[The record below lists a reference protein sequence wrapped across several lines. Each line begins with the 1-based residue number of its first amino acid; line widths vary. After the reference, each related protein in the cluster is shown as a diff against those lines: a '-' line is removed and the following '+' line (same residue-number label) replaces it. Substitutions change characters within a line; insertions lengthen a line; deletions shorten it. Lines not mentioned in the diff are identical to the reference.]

1 MVITELYIK
10 NFGKFSDRRIRL
22 HDGVQVISGENEYGK
37 STIHAFIRAMLFGME
52 RGRGRA
58 AAKDDFTRYEPWENP
73 GYYGGVMRFRCG
85 GRSFRLERS
94 FARPVRPAVLVCE
107 DDGEELSV
115 EQGDL
120 TMLLGGLT
128 EGMFDSTVSV
138 GQLKA
143 EPGKELFEELE
154 NYAANYYETGGGEI
168 DLNSAFQILAEKRRN
183 ADKKV
188 RREEAAQE
196 ERRRKIMQ
204 ECSYLERDMERLS
217 GEYEERQAELE
228 ALSEIPVEEI
238 QEEKGVNEKET
249 KETGNETDD
258 ISAKSMLLAGTGG
271 IIAGGMGIA
280 WGTALSSISQTGDGG
295 GLSSLPGLPIAVIGA
310 IIALAGAA
318 VLVAGLVTRSRERR
332 KNSGRRGRSRED
344 RVRKDERTWKDVRT
358 QKDDSI
364 RDGTV
369 REKAERLS
377 WEMERIR
384 AEWKEKEIRC
394 ENLREECAEG
404 ETGEALREAR
414 RRCRVLALAE
424 EELKKAAEETKDQT
438 ARLMNRRASEIF
450 SVVTDGKYK
459 GISVGPS
466 MELSAWDGIRRVP
479 GDRLSRGTLEQIYF
493 SVRMAGADLLL
504 EEPMPLILD
513 DVFAFYDEKR
523 LKSVLKWLSGQKKQV
538 IIFTCHKREEE
549 IMKKEDFS

>member
-1 MVITELYIK
+1 MKGAEERKRFSAMVITELYIK

-228 ALSEIPVEEI
+228 ALSETSVEEI
-238 QEEKGVNEKET
+238 QEEEAINEKRTEET
-249 KETGNETDD
+249 VNETDG
-258 ISAKSMLLAGTGG
+258 ISAKSMLLAGIGG

-310 IIALAGAA
+310 IIALAGAS
-318 VLVAGLVTRSRERR
+318 VLVAGLVTRSRERG
-332 KNSGRRGRSRED
+332 KNS
-344 RVRKDERTWKDVRT
+344 VRKGRNRE
-358 QKDDSI
+358 SA
-364 RDGTV
+364 V
-369 REKAERLS
+369 REKSERLS

-394 ENLREECAEG
+394 ENLKEEYAEE

-414 RRCRVLALAE
+414 RRRRVLALAE

-438 ARLMNRRASEIF
+438 SRLMNQRASEIF
-450 SVVTDGKYK
+450 SAVTDGKYK

-466 MELSAWDGIRRVP
+466 MELSAWNGIRRVP
-479 GDRLSRGTLEQIYF
+479 ADRLSRGTLEQIYF

>member
-1 MVITELYIK
+1 MVIRELYVK
-10 NFGKFSDRRIRL
+10 NFGKLSEKHFYFR
-22 HDGVQVISGENEYGK
+22 DGVQVISGENEFGK
-37 STIHAFIRAMLFGME
+37 TTLHAFVKAMLFGLA

-58 AAKDDFTRYEPWENP
+58 AAKDDFTKYEPRS
-73 GYYGGVMRFRCG
+73 GGRYAGVMRFDCG
-85 GRSFRLERS
+85 GRHFRLERTFGTGVKNS
-94 FARPVRPAVLVCE
+94 KSAALICE

-115 EQGDL
+115 EHGDL
-120 TMLLGGLT
+120 EMLLGGLT
-128 EGMFDSTVSV
+128 AELFDSTVSV
-138 GQLKA
+138 GQLKSR
-143 EPGKELFEELE
+143 PGEALSDALE

-238 QEEKGVNEKET
+238 QEEET
-249 KETGNETDD
+249 VNETDD
-258 ISAKSMLLAGTGG
+258 ISAKSMLLAGIGG

-310 IIALAGAA
+310 IIALAGAS
-318 VLVAGLVTRSRERR
+318 VLVAGLVTRSRERG
-332 KNSGRRGRSRED
+332 KNS
-344 RVRKDERTWKDVRT
+344 VRKGRNRE
-358 QKDDSI
+358 SA
-364 RDGTV
+364 V
-369 REKAERLS
+369 REKSERLS

-394 ENLREECAEG
+394 ENLKEEYAEE

-414 RRCRVLALAE
+414 RRRRVLALAE

-438 ARLMNRRASEIF
+438 SRLMNQRASEIF
-450 SVVTDGKYK
+450 SAVTDGKYK

-479 GDRLSRGTLEQIYF
+479 ADRLSRGTLEQIYF

-523 LKSVLKWLSGQKKQV
+523 LKSVLKWLSGQKKAGYN
-538 IIFTCHKREEE
+538 IYL
-549 IMKKEDFS
+549 S

>member
-228 ALSEIPVEEI
+228 ALSETSVEEI
-238 QEEKGVNEKET
+238 QEEEAINEKRTEET
-249 KETGNETDD
+249 VNETDG
-258 ISAKSMLLAGTGG
+258 ISAKSMLLAGIGG

-310 IIALAGAA
+310 IIALAGAS
-318 VLVAGLVTRSRERR
+318 VLVAGLVTRSRERG
-332 KNSGRRGRSRED
+332 KNS
-344 RVRKDERTWKDVRT
+344 VRKGRNRE
-358 QKDDSI
+358 SA
-364 RDGTV
+364 V
-369 REKAERLS
+369 REKSERLS

-394 ENLREECAEG
+394 ENLKEEYAEE

-414 RRCRVLALAE
+414 RRRRVLALAE

-438 ARLMNRRASEIF
+438 SRLMNQRASEIF
-450 SVVTDGKYK
+450 SAVTDGKYK

-466 MELSAWDGIRRVP
+466 MELSAWNGIRRVP
-479 GDRLSRGTLEQIYF
+479 ADRLSRGTLEQIYF